1 MNSNFPLEI
10 TLGELTKLQKC
21 GMKVGY
27 AGLINYPDSMVFKLV
42 KLPISSFKLRYDLN
56 QLKNSSDPI
65 DIEDMDV
72 IYHLKTLLENNTT
85 LTPIVVL
92 KRGDSYDVL
101 DGKHR
106 LTAYNELGYET
117 IDAYLI

>member
-1 MNSNFPLEI
+1 MNRNFPLEI
-10 TLGELTKLQKC
+10 TLGELTKLQKF
-21 GMKVGY
+21 GMKVGC
-27 AGLINYPDSMVFKLV
+27 AELTNYHDSLVFKLV
-42 KLPISSFKLRYDLN
+42 KLPISCFKLRYDLN

-65 DIEDMDV
+65 DIEDMEV

-85 LTPIVVL
+85 LTPIVVC